1 LLYNDFKSTIFK
13 KLIFFTTFYK
23 SWEKRL

>member
-1 LLYNDFKSTIFK
+1 LYNDFKSTIFK